1 MTEEDARSSIQAAFN
16 RAYRPPMPGFA
27 ARMQAALQSTNSST
41 QSTHGSSADHKLAE
55 RHLRPSSNQWAVSL
69 VAALLVVAVVAG
81 LIYIRLGVAPQSPV
95 VVPQS
100 PSIDIPVPGFHAT
113 DTGWVT
119 GTTGWRDDGE
129 GHLQRTVDGGGH
141 WTDVTPA
148 GPTPLND
155 YYMDATHAWI
165 VASPSSLATGLIGGP
180 TSPPIG
186 PLQLLT
192 IRTVDGGLT
201 WQQGMTVA
209 AFSYGWT
216 QLLKYG
222 NFADID
228 LYFVDY
234 ENGWL
239 LVPNETSRTL
249 YATNDGGL
257 NWKVAAVDSVG
268 HPTPC
273 RWSRLGFVSLS
284 TGWMTNNCVDPLAKE
299 STSLLVTRDG
309 GATWRPQA
317 LPVVT
322 ATTCQQPKSSCF
334 SDCPSTFGLRAAWI
348 STSSWLGCVSPPL
361 FFDAGH
367 GVLLVWQK
375 SGSQVHQTLLATADG
390 GTSWSVRSL
399 PGEVQLQ
406 VEFIDTNHG
415 WAIAGSSNQ
424 FTVLTDSYGRA
435 SFVGKPLALPLYQ
448 TDDGGVKWVQVHTD
462 LLLQSPQN
470 DQFRGVHFVD
480 LNNGFAYYD
489 RAQFQI
495 KTTDGGHTWSVAS

>member
-1 MTEEDARSSIQAAFN
+1 MIEEDARRSIHAAFS
-16 RAYRPPMPGFA
+16 RAYRPPMPGFTS
-27 ARMQAALQSTNSST
+27 RMQTALQSTDTSVRST
-41 QSTHGSSADHKLAE
+41 RGSSADHRLAA
-55 RHLRPSSNQWAVSL
+55 RYLRPSSYQWVAGL
-69 VAALLVVAVVAG
+69 AAALLAVAVVAG

-95 VVPQS
+95 VVPQG
-100 PSIDIPVPGFHAT
+100 PSIDIPVRGFHAT

-119 GTTGWRDDGE
+119 GTTGWRDDGD
-129 GHLQRTVDGGGH
+129 GHLQRTIDGGGH

-165 VASPSSLATGLIGGP
+165 VASPSSLATHLIGGP
-180 TSPPIG
+180 VTPPIS

-192 IRTVDGGLT
+192 IRTIDGGLT
-201 WQQGMTVA
+201 WQEGMTVG

-228 LYFVDY
+228 LNFVDY

-249 YATNDGGL
+249 YTTNDGGL
-257 NWKVAAVDSVG
+257 HWKVAAVDSVG
-268 HPTPC
+268 HATPC
-273 RWSRLGFVSLS
+273 RWSRMAFVSVS
-284 TGWMTNNCVDPLAKE
+284 TGWMTNNCVDPQAKE
-299 STSLLVTRDG
+299 STSLLVTHDG

-317 LPVVT
+317 LPVAT
-322 ATTCQQPKSSCF
+322 ATTCQQPQSSCF
-334 SDCPSTFGLRAAWI
+334 RDCPSTFGLRAAWVPA
-348 STSSWLGCVSPPL
+348 SSWLGCVNPPL
-361 FFDAGH
+361 FFDASH
-367 GVLLVWQK
+367 GVLLVWRK
-375 SGSQVHQTLLATADG
+375 SGSQVQQALLATADG
-390 GTSWSVRSL
+390 GTSWSLRSL

-406 VEFIDTNHG
+406 VQFIDINQG
-415 WAIAGSSNQ
+415 WAIAGPSNQ

-435 SFVGKPLALPLYQ
+435 SFVGKALALPLYR
-448 TDDGGVKWVQVHTD
+448 TDDGGVTWVQVHTD
-462 LLLQSPQN
+462 LLLQSPQYG
-470 DQFRGVHFVD
+470 QFHGVHFVD

-489 RAQFQI
+489 GALLQ